1 MKITYEDRNAATA
14 GHSVRGQDKIDRYKW
29 NTLPP
34 MGEFVFIEK
43 QDLDIDHSYQRDKID
58 EHKLNTIAAN
68 WSWVSCGAI
77 SVAERNGRWYVMD
90 GQHRKLAADK
100 RSDITELPCMVFD
113 LNSKEK
119 EARAFVELNTNKTTV
134 AGKDRFKALLIA
146 KEQSAIRLKS
156 IIESTGHAIGN
167 SKNVKY
173 IDCILTLW
181 KAFKRNEKNF
191 INLWPLVSDV
201 CSDSFIV
208 DKLFRGIW
216 GAELIAN
223 KQNASITNEPYRSV
237 LVYTGGSAL
246 VETITRKCIEVGK
259 GGEKIEGMAVAQF
272 LNSQRSITKKHKLE
286 IK

>member
-29 NTLPP
+29 NPLPL
-34 MGEFVFIEK
+34 MGEFVFIKK
-43 QDLDIDHSYQRDKID
+43 QDLDIDHSYQRDEID
-58 EHKLNTIAAN
+58 ENKLNTIAAN

-134 AGKDRFKALLIA
+134 PGKNRFKALLVA
-146 KEQSAIRLKS
+146 KEQSAIKLKS

-173 IDCILTLW
+173 IDCVLTLW
-181 KAFKRNEKNF
+181 KAIRKNENVFKA
-191 INLWPLVSDV
+191 IWPLVSEI

-223 KQNASITNEPYRSV
+223 KQSASITNEPYRSV
-237 LVYTGGSAL
+237 LIYAGGSAL
-246 VETITRKCIEVGK
+246 VKTITQKCIEVGK
-259 GGEKIEGMAVAQF
+259 GGERIEAMAVIQF